1 MFDYKNNTEWIADAH
16 NLNDRIK
23 MLHKQVDKVGYKSD
37 EGKALLE
44 KTVLLKKEFSEK
56 WGQRYLISALFI
68 KQKTD
73 ATHKT
78 VRNKRS
84 REDY

>member
-1 MFDYKNNTEWIADAH
+1 MSDWKNSPEWIADAN
-16 NLNDRIK
+16 NLNDCIK

-44 KTVLLKKEFSEK
+44 KTVELKKEFSEK
-56 WGQRYLISALFI
+56 WGKRYLISALFI
-68 KQKTD
+68 KQTTD

-78 VRNKRS
+78 IVNKRS